1 MGQSWSSSAEVELVS
16 DHILVTGASGRAGM
30 EMVKRLRTAGVKVR
44 AAIHYPDHDA
54 ESRASAVDYV
64 EVDFDHP
71 ETLDTAFRGIDKAVL
86 ITPEESTMVGM
97 TANLLGA
104 AERAGVG
111 YLLRV
116 SFIHAEAGI
125 GGRLLRW
132 HREAE
137 ELVAASAIPST
148 CLRPNSYMQNF
159 VTMYA
164 PSIFTRGAFFT
175 PMGRGR
181 ISYVDGRD
189 VAEAAVEILLG
200 SGHEGATYS
209 LTGPEPL
216 SHGEIAEILSHET
229 GQAIRYVDVGEEDA
243 CMALQRRG
251 ASPDLVEALCEL
263 WLAMRHDEFA
273 PTSDGIERVM
283 ARAPRR
289 FTDFARE
296 HRDELR
302 VSPAARS

>member
-1 MGQSWSSSAEVELVS
+1 MVESWSYAEV
-16 DHILVTGASGRAGM
+16 DPMGDRILVTGASGRAGA
-30 EMVKRLRTAGVKVR
+30 EMVKSLRAAGARVR
-44 AAIHYPDHDA
+44 AAIHYPDHEA
-54 ESRASAVDYV
+54 ESRATAVEYV

-71 ETLDTAFRGIDKAVL
+71 ETLETAFRGVDKAVL
-86 ITPEESTMVGM
+86 ITPEEATMVQM
-97 TANLLGA
+97 TANLVDA

-111 YLLRV
+111 SLLRV
-116 SFIHAEAGI
+116 SFIHADAGI

-137 ELVAASAIPST
+137 ELVAASPIPSA

-175 PMGRGR
+175 PMGQGR

-189 VAEAAVEILLG
+189 VAEAAAEILLG
-200 SGHEGATYS
+200 SGHEGRTYS

-216 SHGEIAEILSHET
+216 SHGEIAEILSRET
-229 GQAIRYVDVGEEDA
+229 GQSIRYVDVGEEDA
-243 CMALQRRG
+243 CMALERRG
-251 ASPDLVEALCEL
+251 ASPELVEALCEL

-273 PTSDGIERVM
+273 PTSDGFELVT
-283 ARAPRR
+283 AHAPTR
-289 FTDFARE
+289 FADFVRE
-296 HRDELR
+296 HRAELV
-302 VSPAARS
+302 VSPAARR

>member
-1 MGQSWSSSAEVELVS
+1 MVLSWSSSAEVDPVGNR
-16 DHILVTGASGRAGM
+16 ILVTGASGRAGR
-30 EMVKRLRTAGVKVR
+30 EMVKRLRMNGARVR

-54 ESRASAVDYV
+54 ESRADAVEYV

-86 ITPEESTMVGM
+86 ITPEEATMVGM
-97 TANLLGA
+97 TANLLAA

-111 YLLRV
+111 CLLRV
-116 SFIHAEAGI
+116 SFIHADAGI

-132 HREAE
+132 HHEAE
-137 ELVAASAIPST
+137 ELVAASSIPST

-200 SGHEGATYS
+200 SGHEGVTYS

-216 SHGEIAEILSHET
+216 SHEEIAEILSRET

-243 CMALQRRG
+243 CMALERRG

-273 PTSDGIERVM
+273 PTSDGVERVT
-283 ARAPRR
+283 ARSPRR
-289 FTDFARE
+289 FADFVRE
-296 HRDELR
+296 HRDELL
-302 VSPAARS
+302 VSPSARR

>member
-1 MGQSWSSSAEVELVS
+1 MG
-16 DHILVTGASGRAGM
+16 DRILVTGASGRAGA
-30 EMVKRLRTAGVKVR
+30 EMVKSLRTAGARVR

-54 ESRASAVDYV
+54 ESRADAVEYV
-64 EVDFDHP
+64 EVDFDRP
-71 ETLDTAFRGIDKAVL
+71 ETLETAFRGVDKAVL
-86 ITPEESTMVGM
+86 ITPEEATMVKM
-97 TANLLGA
+97 TASLLDA

-116 SFIHAEAGI
+116 SFIHADAGI

-132 HREAE
+132 HQEAE
-137 ELVAASAIPST
+137 QLVAASPIPST
-148 CLRPNSYMQNF
+148 TLRPNSYMQNF

-175 PMGRGR
+175 PMGQGR

-189 VAEAAVEILLG
+189 VADAAVDILLG
-200 SGHEGATYS
+200 SGHEGVAYS

-216 SHGEIAEILSHET
+216 SHGEIAEILSRET

-243 CMALQRRG
+243 CIALERRG
-251 ASPDLVEALCEL
+251 ASPELVEALCEL

-273 PTSDGIERVM
+273 PTSDGVQRVT
-283 ARAPRR
+283 ARLPKR
-289 FTDFARE
+289 FADFVRE
-296 HRDELR
+296 HRGELL
-302 VSPAARS
+302 VSPAARR